1 MKQIWKQIFRAA
13 LLAFGVLLCT
23 ACPTWAAAQEEVEE
37 DMRVTLTGTAESLS
51 QTIVGL
57 SQEEID
63 DYRESGDAFTVNT
76 MEVWESSRE
85 ELGDFQDMGDPVVEK
100 ISTGYSVKIPAEFSR
115 QDAEI
120 VYTFDQTGV
129 PVSFSLDI
137 QYPLSA
143 LLKRAGLNTL
153 MGLGI
158 VFAMLIFL
166 TLVISSFRFI
176 GKAGQPPKKEDHKE
190 LEELPRSAHAQKH
203 MQPQQKEEEPD
214 DQELIAVI
222 AAAIAAYEGTSTD
235 GFVVR
240 SIRKA
245 NRRKTTW

>member
-1 MKQIWKQIFRAA
+1 MKQTWKQTLRTV
-13 LLAFGVLLCT
+13 LLALSVLLCT
-23 ACPTWAAAQEEVEE
+23 ACPAWAAAQEEVDE
-37 DMRVTLTGTAESLS
+37 DMRISLTGTAESLS
-51 QTIVGL
+51 QTIVEL

-85 ELGDFQDMGDPVVEK
+85 ELGEFRSMGESVVEK
-100 ISTGYSVKIPAEFSR
+100 TATGYLVKIPAEFSK

-120 VYTFDQTGV
+120 VYVFDQTGV
-129 PVSFSLDI
+129 PVSFSMDI

-143 LLKRAGLNTL
+143 LLKRAGINTL
-153 MGLGI
+153 MGMGI

-166 TLVISSFRFI
+166 TLVISLFRFI
-176 GKAGQPPKKEDHKE
+176 GKKEEKPGKE
-190 LEELPRSAHAQKH
+190 IEELPRRPIQAQR
-203 MQPQQKEEEPD
+203 QPRPAEAQEKPD

-222 AAAIAAYEGTSTD
+222 AAAIAACEGTSTD

-245 NRRKTTW
+245 NRRKTVW